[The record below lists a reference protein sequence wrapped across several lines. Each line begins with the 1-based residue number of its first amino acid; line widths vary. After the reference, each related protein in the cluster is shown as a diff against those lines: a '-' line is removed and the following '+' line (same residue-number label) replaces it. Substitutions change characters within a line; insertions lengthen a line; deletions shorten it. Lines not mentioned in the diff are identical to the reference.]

1 MARVCRSSYA
11 CVQLVVVQGLL
22 PQAMPEAPTSVVQH
36 QSTSKPN
43 TTHSRPLAVRAAL
56 SCTGTVFAAAHQSYF
71 LGSFSARMRSI
82 SSFVDERG
90 SGAHACSPGTAAWVS
105 AVLCATML
113 LARLCWLRRAAD
125 GGRAHRCD
133 RLRAVSGV
141 RKLEA
146 RPRRACISACCE
158 CECSLMA
165 GATQDKRQDICNW
178 LLWAAGCCAAGAA
191 VVREC
196 CRVWSDTARPC
207 KRSRPVSW
215 LASAEEKAHC

>member
-1 MARVCRSSYA
+1 MESCAQSGVEHRTPTCNTLLAAGQPRMARVCRSSNA
-11 CVQLVVVQGLL
+11 CVQLVVVQGLP
-22 PQAMPEAPTSVVQH
+22 PQAMPEAPASIVQD
-36 QSTSKPN
+36 QSNSKPN

-82 SSFVDERG
+82 SSCVDERG

-125 GGRAHRCD
+125 GGGAHRCD

-146 RPRRACISACCE
+146 RPRRACISACCDALLRV
-158 CECSLMA
+158 CVVPD
-165 GATQDKRQDICNW
+165 GASS
-178 LLWAAGCCAAGAA
+178 AA
-191 VVREC
+191 
-196 CRVWSDTARPC
+196 
-207 KRSRPVSW
+207 
-215 LASAEEKAHC
+215 